1 MVGGCECWFGLGI
14 FVCEGDIYSLQYSS
28 GLLVLTQGR
37 VGARVELQ
45 DAKLGL
51 FNFSSFSQA
60 LRYWEEGGLR
70 Q

>member
-51 FNFSSFSQA
+51 FNSPPPPPSSTV
-60 LRYWEEGGLR
+60 LGRGGLR